1 MIRLPLS
8 QYSFLT
14 RSIQGVSWFCYFYEI
29 FMGKS
34 MVTTLQVCCPVA
46 MGTSPVPG
54 KQGRTTLITLYIYYI
69 TLVCI

>member
-1 MIRLPLS
+1 
-8 QYSFLT
+8 
-14 RSIQGVSWFCYFYEI
+14 
-29 FMGKS
+29 MGKS